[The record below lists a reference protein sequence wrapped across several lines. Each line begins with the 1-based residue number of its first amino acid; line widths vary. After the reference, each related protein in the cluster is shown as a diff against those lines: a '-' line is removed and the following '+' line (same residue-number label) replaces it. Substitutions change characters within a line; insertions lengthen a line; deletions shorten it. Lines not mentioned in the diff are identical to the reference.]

1 MSSDLS
7 SYPDLVQTLLK
18 KRGITNSADADHFLY
33 PDFTRDVRDPFG
45 ILNMEKAVERILR
58 AIDASEKIAV
68 YADYDC
74 DGIPGATLFNDFLK
88 KIKYE
93 NFEVYI
99 PHRNIEGYGLNT
111 NALDLLASRGATVV
125 VTIDCGIADVAE
137 AAHAL
142 TLGIDLI
149 ITDHHLPQDILP
161 KAYAI
166 VNSKQAGDTYHDNM
180 LCGAAVAWKLVSAL
194 LARRGEAWGVPKGW
208 EKWLLDMAGLSTVAD
223 MVPLRNENRAL
234 AQYGLMV
241 LRKSRRPG
249 LLALLSKMDMVQNNI
264 IEDDIG
270 FMIGPRIN
278 AASRMGEPMDA
289 FRLLSAETREEA
301 EEYAEKLMHLNDA
314 RKGLVASMV
323 KEARKH
329 LEAKEL
335 NNLLREIIVVG
346 NPLWKPGLVGLVA
359 SNLVEKYE
367 RTVFVWGRTEDGCIK
382 GSCRSDGTVNV
393 VEMMTT
399 VREGVFIDVG
409 GHEEAGGF
417 SVSSDAVHILE
428 DELVKVYQSLRKE
441 KEDEQ
446 LSVDTTLSLSEVN
459 WVNWKQIEKFA
470 PFGMGNPKP
479 VFLFE
484 KVKLAEAR
492 YFGKEKT
499 HLELSFENSSANQ
512 NFAAQNLGGQVKAIL
527 FFARPPSPSST
538 HGQSGGGGQAEEEK
552 YKGLIAGD
560 TVDLVATMEVNTFR
574 NKREL
579 RLRIVNVSKIN
590 E

>member
-1 MSSDLS
+1 MPSMSSDFS
-7 SYPDLVQTLLK
+7 TYPDLVQTLLK
-18 KRGITNSADADHFLY
+18 KRGITNAADAEHFLY
-33 PDFTRDVRDPFG
+33 PDFERDVRDPFG
-45 ILNMEKAVERILR
+45 ILNMEKAVERVLR
-58 AIDASEKIAV
+58 AIDTGERIAI

-74 DGIPGATLFNDFLK
+74 DGIPGAVILSDFLK

-99 PHRNIEGYGLNT
+99 PHRNTEGYGLNIK
-111 NALDLLASRGATVV
+111 AIDVLASRGATLLITV
-125 VTIDCGIADVAE
+125 DSGITDVDE
-137 AAHAL
+137 VAHANS
-142 TLGIDLI
+142 LGLEVI
-149 ITDHHLPQDILP
+149 ITDHHLPADVLP
-161 KAYAI
+161 PAYAI
-166 VNSKQAGDTYHDNM
+166 LNSKQDGDTYHDNM
-180 LCGAAVAWKLVSAL
+180 LCGAGVAWKLVSAL
-194 LARRGEAWGVPKGW
+194 LARRGESWGVPVGW
-208 EKWLLDMAGLSTVAD
+208 GKWLLDMAGLSTIAD

-234 AQYGLMV
+234 AKFGLMV
-241 LRKSRRPG
+241 LRKSRRHG
-249 LLALLSKMDMVQNNI
+249 LLALITKMDMTQANI

-289 FRLLSAETREEA
+289 FRLLSAETREVA
-301 EEYAEKLMHLNDA
+301 DEYAEKLTHLNDA

-329 LEAKEL
+329 LDARDSDS
-335 NNLLREIIVVG
+335 LLQEIIVIG

-359 SNLVEKYE
+359 SNLVEKYS
-367 RTVFVWGRTEDGCIK
+367 RTVFVWGRTEDGVIK

-393 VEMMTT
+393 VEMMTA
-399 VREGVFIDVG
+399 VRSGVFEGVG

-417 SVSSDAVHILE
+417 SVANDFIHTLE
-428 DELVKVYQSLRKE
+428 DELVKVYQQVRKE

-446 LSVDTTLSLSEVN
+446 LSVDTALTLSEVN

-484 KVKLAEAR
+484 NIKLADAR
-492 YFGKEKT
+492 FFGKEKT
-499 HLELSFENSSANQ
+499 HLELSFENSA
-512 NFAAQNLGGQVKAIL
+512 VKAIM
-527 FFARPPSPSST
+527 FFAKD
-538 HGQSGGGGQAEEEK
+538 EK
-552 YKGLIAGD
+552 NEKFNELKAGD

-579 RLRIVNVSKIN
+579 RLQIVDLIIN
-590 E
+590 MDGIN

>member
-7 SYPDLVQTLLK
+7 SYPNLVQTLLK
-18 KRGITNSADADHFLY
+18 KRGITNAADADHFLY
-33 PDFTRDVRDPFG
+33 PDFERDVRDPFG

-58 AIDASEKIAV
+58 GIDSGERIAV

-74 DGIPGATLFNDFLK
+74 DGIPGATLFNDFLN

-99 PHRNIEGYGLNT
+99 PHRNTEGYGLNN
-111 NALDLLASRGATVV
+111 NALDLLAERGATLII
-125 VTIDCGIADVAE
+125 TIDCGIADVEEAE
-137 AAHAL
+137 HAL

-166 VNSKQAGDTYHDNM
+166 VNSKQEGDTYHDNM

-194 LARRGEAWGVPKGW
+194 LSKRGEKWGVQKGW

-234 AQYGLMV
+234 AQFGLKV
-241 LRKSRRPG
+241 LRMSRRPG
-249 LLALLSKMDMVQNNI
+249 LLALFEKMDMTQANI

-289 FRLLSAETREEA
+289 FRLLSAKTREEA
-301 EEYAEKLMHLNDA
+301 NMYAEKLIHLNDA

-329 LEAKEL
+329 LEA
-335 NNLLREIIVVG
+335 RTIRDVIVIG
-346 NPLWKPGLVGLVA
+346 NPMWKPGLVGLVA
-359 SNLVEKYE
+359 SNLVETYS
-367 RTVFVWGRTEDGCIK
+367 RTVFVWGRTDSGIIK

-393 VEMMTT
+393 VSLMTG
-399 VREGVFIDVG
+399 VPEGVFDGVG

-417 SVSSDAVHILE
+417 SVSSDFIHTLE
-428 DELVKVYQSLRKE
+428 DELVKVYQEVRKE
-441 KEDEQ
+441 KEEAE
-446 LSVDTTLSLSEVN
+446 LSLDATLSLADVN

-470 PFGMGNPKP
+470 PFGMANPKP
-479 VFLFE
+479 LFLFE
-484 KVKLAEAR
+484 NVKLAEAR

-499 HLELSFENSSANQ
+499 HLELSFENS
-512 NFAAQNLGGQVKAIL
+512 GVKAIL
-527 FFARPPSPSST
+527 FFA
-538 HGQSGGGGQAEEEK
+538 EEEK
-552 YKGLIAGD
+552 YKVLKDGDEVNLI
-560 TVDLVATMEVNTFR
+560 ATMEVNTFR

-579 RLRIVNVSKIN
+579 RLRIVELKKKA
-590 E
+590 

>member
-7 SYPDLVQTLLK
+7 SYPELVQTLLK
-18 KRGITNSADADHFLY
+18 KRGIKNAADAEHFLY
-33 PDFTRDVRDPFG
+33 PDFSRDVQDPFG
-45 ILNMEKAVERILR
+45 IMNMEKAVERILR
-58 AIDASEKIAV
+58 AIDTGERIVV

-111 NALDLLASRGATVV
+111 NALDLLASRGATLVI
-125 VTIDCGIADVAE
+125 TIDCGIADVLE
-137 AAHAL
+137 AAHASA
-142 TLGIDLI
+142 LGIDLI

-194 LARRGEAWGVPKGW
+194 LMRSRKKWGVPLGW

-234 AQYGLMV
+234 AHYGLMV

-249 LLALLSKMDMVQNNI
+249 LLALFAKMDMNQNNI

-278 AASRMGEPMDA
+278 AASRIGDPMDA
-289 FRLLSAETREEA
+289 FRLLSSETREEA
-301 EEYAEKLMHLNDA
+301 DEYADKLMHLNDA

-323 KEARKH
+323 KEALKH
-329 LEAKEL
+329 LESKDL

-346 NPLWKPGLVGLVA
+346 NPSWKPGLVGLVA
-359 SNLVEKYE
+359 SNLVERYE
-367 RTVFVWGRTEDGCIK
+367 RTVFVWGRTESGCIK

-393 VEMMTT
+393 VEMMTS
-399 VREGVFIDVG
+399 VREGVFTDVG

-417 SVSSDAVHILE
+417 SVSEGEIHTLE
-428 DELVKVYQSLRKE
+428 DELMKVYQTVRKE
-441 KEDEQ
+441 KENAE
-446 LSVDTTLSLSEVN
+446 LLVDTTLTLGDVN
-459 WVNWKQIEKFA
+459 WVNWKQIAKFA
-470 PFGMGNPKP
+470 PFGIGNPKP

-484 KVKLAEAR
+484 KVKLTEVR

-499 HLELSFENSSANQ
+499 HLELSFENSS
-512 NFAAQNLGGQVKAIL
+512 VKAIL
-527 FFARPPSPSST
+527 FFAKDEK
-538 HGQSGGGGQAEEEK
+538 QKK
-552 YKGLIAGD
+552 YKELDAGD
-560 TVDLVATMEVNTFR
+560 TVDLVATMEVNMFR

-579 RLRIVNVSKIN
+579 RLRIVEVVKKM
-590 E
+590 